1 MNHIYLNKDIQPKG
15 SSVVYWIHAPEH
27 KDMLNEGYIGI
38 TKNGVNHR
46 WRQHSRDIRNPNNPH
61 KVYETLKKQPT
72 LIFEIIVIAKSRE
85 YCEDIEH
92 KLRPTYG
99 IGWNVATGGKDGFA
113 KRGGQQTKERWLAIY
128 TPCHKWYESE
138 MLMLKQIKRKEQLT
152 AKRLAR
158 QEYIPFRCHTTRKL
172 AKDNTTGLTGVGYY
186 AKYDMYRAQI
196 CIDKKVMTLGYYKTK
211 EEAHQKYIKAKS
223 LVKEFRDQKAD
234 SRWMIG
240 QVNT

>member
-38 TKNGVNHR
+38 TKNSVYKR
-46 WRQHSRDIRNPNNPH
+46 WREHSTNILNTDNTH
-61 KVYETLKKQPT
+61 KVYKPLRQQDT
-72 LIFEIIVIAKSRE
+72 LIFEIVLLADSRQ
-85 YCEDIEH
+85 YCEDIET
-92 KLRPTYG
+92 KLRPTPG
-99 IGWNVATGGKDGFA
+99 IGWNVVKGGRDGFA
-113 KRGGQQTKERWLAIY
+113 KVGGQRTKERWLAIY
-128 TPCHKWYESE
+128 TPCDSWFKAE
-138 MLMLKQIKRKEQLT
+138 MLMLKQIKRKERLA

-196 CIDKKVMTLGYYKTK
+196 CIDKKVMTLGYYTTK
-211 EEAHQKYIKAKS
+211 EEAHQKYMKAKL

-240 QVNT
+240 QVNG